1 MILML
6 ATAAALQPPRVAVV
20 GGGLGGLASGIGLRN
35 VGAEV
40 TVFEKAPTLDGYAG
54 TGLTLWPNGQAAL
67 RAIDADLGDA
77 LQKIGAPTEHIE
89 VTDASGQNPLPNPT
103 GDPRRFPEQYGHA
116 MRNVRWST
124 LRAALA
130 ERFVALGGEIE
141 CDRALAAVDGTT
153 LSLTDGAGAYHTA
166 GGYDVVVGAD
176 GLRSNLRA
184 QLVDDGD
191 PRDAGRTIWRA
202 VIPFTPALRR
212 VLSENACSMSAGSG
226 KVGFLTDIGD
236 DLLHSASSDGR
247 VFSRERRPKT

>member
-1 MILML
+1 M
-6 ATAAALQPPRVAVV
+6 
-20 GGGLGGLASGIGLRN
+20 
-35 VGAEV
+35 
-40 TVFEKAPTLDGYAG
+40 
-54 TGLTLWPNGQAAL
+54 

-89 VTDASGQNPLPNPT
+89 VTDASGRNPLPNPT

-153 LSLTDGAGAYHTA
+153 LSLTDGAGARHTA

-236 DLLHSASSDGR
+236 DLLYSASSDGR
-247 VFSRERRPKT
+247 VFSRERRPKM

>member
-1 MILML
+1 MS
-6 ATAAALQPPRVAVV
+6 APRAR
-20 GGGLGGLASGIGLRN
+20 AD
-35 VGAEV
+35 
-40 TVFEKAPTLDGYAG
+40 FAPIRRLDGYAG

-89 VTDASGQNPLPNPT
+89 VTDASGRNPLPNPT

-153 LSLTDGAGAYHTA
+153 LSLTDGAGAHHTA

-236 DLLHSASSDGR
+236 DLLYSASSDGR